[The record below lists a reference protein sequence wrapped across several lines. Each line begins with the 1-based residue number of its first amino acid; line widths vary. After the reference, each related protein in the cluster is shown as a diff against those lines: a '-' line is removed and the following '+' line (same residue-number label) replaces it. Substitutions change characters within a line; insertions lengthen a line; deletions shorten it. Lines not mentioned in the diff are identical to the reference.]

1 MNPGKS
7 TKLIEH
13 DDEQNLIGNTK
24 KQSVTLTSAKL
35 SRISERTE
43 NEGDK

>member
-13 DDEQNLIGNTK
+13 DDEQNLIFSKLCASG
-24 KQSVTLTSAKL
+24 SAVQGGASDNRL
-35 SRISERTE
+35 LGEFRI
-43 NEGDK
+43 